1 MNDEH
6 IGGGGL
12 GSARPATSEEECKA
26 HEALCK
32 AMRVKD
38 VEELKGQVRQ
48 QAEAEQGHKKA
59 RGKRH
64 RIKSQKLR

>member
-32 AMRVKD
+32 AKKAEAD
-38 VEELKGQVRQ
+38 KALKGSDN
-48 QAEAEQGHKKA
+48 KA
-59 RGKRH
+59 MKPGEDK
-64 RIKSQKLR
+64 